1 MEIRLPS
8 LSICGVLAAVVL
20 GTGCA
25 PSKAEQ
31 QRAADARQAEM
42 RFELGPLVDA
52 EGNRRS
58 LALDSPE
65 MNELQ
70 SFQPWLDDRTAWYHD
85 RLDRKPGVNAGT
97 RRTIIS
103 ISETNVRD
111 RFSSSNGRVQDNYNQ
126 STSRDKIIEITR

>member
-1 MEIRLPS
+1 MEFRLPS
-8 LSICGVLAAVVL
+8 LSICGVLAVIAL
-20 GTGCA
+20 GTGCT
-25 PSKAEQ
+25 SSQEQ
-31 QRAADARQAEM
+31 EQRAAEARDAEV

-85 RLDRKPGVNAGT
+85 RLDRRPGVTAGSQ
-97 RRTIIS
+97 RTIIS
-103 ISETNVRD
+103 ISETSVRD
-111 RFSSSNGRVQDNYNQ
+111 KYGSSNGKVQDNYSQN
-126 STSRDKIIEITR
+126 TTLDTVIEITR